1 MPVNF
6 WRSRGEISLWNFY
19 DFGNV
24 WFILK
29 FTILLH
35 TLPYILPRVLFN
47 PCMLIIA
54 CRLFL
59 GWDFWLKIDTPWK
72 LMTVCNSRLCLV
84 LRKANPQNCTNQCSK
99 PVKLIWWLLLTLFN
113 SSVNVRSKA
122 DSVPHWAHCANEFSP
137 LCSTLLCC
145 TRVGSTLV
153 TLICWMCPLCVP
165 LSPTRLF
172 SGHTLLHTVG
182 EHSKEGHCDSAVCYM
197 PKVKCS

>member
-54 CRLFL
+54 CHLCL
-59 GWDFWLKIDTPWK
+59 GKDYWLKIDTPWK

-113 SSVNVRSKA
+113 SSVLHA
-122 DSVPHWAHCANEFSP
+122 GWFHTGHTDLLDVPT
-137 LCSTLLCC
+137 LCSTLPH
-145 TRVGSTLV
+145 SAIQWSHFV
-153 TLICWMCPLCVP
+153 THCGRTFQGGPLW
-165 LSPTRLF
+165 
-172 SGHTLLHTVG
+172 
-182 EHSKEGHCDSAVCYM
+182 
-197 PKVKCS
+197 